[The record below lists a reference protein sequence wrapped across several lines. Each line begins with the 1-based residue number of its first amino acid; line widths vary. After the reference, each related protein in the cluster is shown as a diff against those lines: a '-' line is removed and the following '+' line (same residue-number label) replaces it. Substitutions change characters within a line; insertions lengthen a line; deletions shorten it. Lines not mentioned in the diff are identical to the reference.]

1 MKFLSPTSL
10 PTIASDPA
18 SGNTG
23 DRYFNTTDNVQR
35 IYNGSSWTYANE
47 IIIPYT
53 FQGNLAVTTGVLRI
67 YNNSSSAWV
76 IYRSDVYIATAPVG
90 ASAVFG
96 IRKNGAAAAITLTA
110 ATTVNAA
117 NSTTKLTV
125 AVGDYLT
132 VDISGV
138 GSTTAGANAQLVL
151 CAAT

>member
-1 MKFLSPTSL
+1 VKFLMPTSL
-10 PTIASDPA
+10 VVLTADPA
-18 SGNTG
+18 TGAAG
-23 DRYFNTTDNVQR
+23 DRYFNSTDGVQR
-35 IYNGSSWTYANE
+35 IYNGTAWTYANE

-53 FQGNLAVTTGVLRI
+53 FQGTLAVTTGVLRI

-76 IYRSDVYIATAPVG
+76 VYRSDVYIATAPVG

-96 IRKNGAAAAITLTA
+96 IRKNGAAASITLTA

-132 VDISGV
+132 VDISSV

>member
-1 MKFLSPTSL
+1 MKFLMPSAL
-10 PTIASDPA
+10 PTLSADPGT
-18 SGNTG
+18 GNTG
-23 DRYFNTTDNVQR
+23 DRYFNTTDGVQR
-35 IYNGSSWTYANE
+35 IYNGTAWTYANE
-47 IIIPYT
+47 IVIPFT
-53 FQGNLAVTTGVLRI
+53 FQGTLAVTTGVLRI

-96 IRKNGAAAAITLTA
+96 IRKNGAAASIALTA
-110 ATTVNAA
+110 TTTVNAA

-132 VDISGV
+132 IDISGV

>member
-1 MKFLSPTSL
+1 MKFLMPTSL
-10 PTIASDPA
+10 VSLTADPA
-18 SGNTG
+18 GGNAG
-23 DRYFNTTDNVQR
+23 DRYFNTTDGVQR
-35 IYNGSSWTYANE
+35 IYNGTAWTYANE
-47 IIIPYT
+47 IIIPFT
-53 FQGNLAVTTGVLRI
+53 FQGTLAVTTGIFRI
-67 YNNSSSAWV
+67 YNNSSSAWI

-132 VDISGV
+132 IDISGV
-138 GSTTAGANAQLVL
+138 GSTTAGANAQIVL